1 MDDNQFK
8 GFMAD
13 SAQANW
19 NAVRI
24 VYGGGDLTVPME
36 ERERTCLFHWT

>member
-1 MDDNQFK
+1 
-8 GFMAD
+8 MAD

-24 VYGGGDLTVPME
+24 VYGGGDPTVPME
-36 ERERTCLFHWT
+36 NCERTCLFH